1 MPVARERAPT
11 GMERVVPAVL
21 LKNLPTRTVR
31 LQKKTPPQR
40 VEFGKLLDENEL
52 RIESELKLAAFGG

>member
-1 MPVARERAPT
+1 
-11 GMERVVPAVL
+11 MERVVPAVL